1 MQIQFTTLDRQKS
14 KLLVLFSALGLAGF
28 ILNLLAG
35 VGLWSYSQ
43 SDRIEV
49 PTYDRFVSE
58 LRRTSDAQLP
68 VLAKS
73 TFESWSTCESKR
85 EGMTSVAVHA
95 TVTGSVAG
103 IIFFAIC
110 LVLGWQLHQKISKV
124 TSAGA
129 PPQPPEPVDD
139 TWGQDR

>member
-1 MQIQFTTLDRQKS
+1 MQPFSTIDRQKS
-14 KLLVLFSALGLAGF
+14 KLLLLFSALGLAGF
-28 ILNLLAG
+28 VFNLLAG
-35 VGLWSYSQ
+35 IGLWSYSQ
-43 SDRIEV
+43 TEHIEV
-49 PTYDRFVSE
+49 PTYDRFVAE
-58 LRRTSDAQLP
+58 LRHAGDAQLP
-68 VLAKS
+68 ALAKS
-73 TFESWSTCESKR
+73 TFESWSICESKR

-124 TSAGA
+124 TAAGA

-139 TWGQDR
+139 TWRQDH

>member
-1 MQIQFTTLDRQKS
+1 MQTQFTTLDRQKS

-49 PTYDRFVSE
+49 PTYDRFIAQ
-58 LRRTSDAQLP
+58 LQRASDAQLP
-68 VLAKS
+68 ALAKS
-73 TFESWSTCESKR
+73 TFESWTVCESKR

-95 TVTGSVAG
+95 TVSGSVAG

-110 LVLGWQLHQKISKV
+110 LVLGWQLHQKINRV
-124 TSAGA
+124 TSGGE

-139 TWGQDR
+139 TWRQGR

>member
-1 MQIQFTTLDRQKS
+1 LQPFTTLDRQKA
-14 KLLVLFSALGLAGF
+14 KFLVLFSALGMAGF
-28 ILNLLAG
+28 MLNLLAG

-43 SDRIEV
+43 TDRIEV

-68 VLAKS
+68 ALAKS
-73 TFESWSTCESKR
+73 TFENWTVCESKR

-124 TSAGA
+124 TSPGE
-129 PPQPPEPVDD
+129 PPQPPEPVDE
-139 TWGQDR
+139 TWRQDR